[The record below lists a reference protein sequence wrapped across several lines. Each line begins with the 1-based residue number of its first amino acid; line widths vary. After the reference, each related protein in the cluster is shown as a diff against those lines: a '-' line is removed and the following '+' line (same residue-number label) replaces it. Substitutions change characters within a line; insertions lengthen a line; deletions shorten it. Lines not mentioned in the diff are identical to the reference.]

1 MKIHQIELFNL
12 SPCFIYGVFLV
23 FWPFESD
30 SKEVRLNLP
39 TYITEKLSVVTVTIA
54 PNKV

>member
-39 TYITEKLSVVTVTIA
+39 IYITEKLSVVTVTIA
-54 PNKV
+54 PN